1 MKEKKKSKSYES
13 RYTAGE
19 RIVIFGV
26 IILFMILVLVP
37 FVTLVA
43 GSLSDSNAIED
54 YGVRPWPREFSIEA
68 YRVVFMYPG
77 DMIESYIVSIV
88 VTIVGTVINVVLC
101 CMVAFALSRSYFRY
115 RRVITV
121 YFMFTIM
128 FSAGFVPQ
136 YILYRNYLNLYDTYS
151 VLVLTPAVM
160 VGHIIMLRAFYT
172 ALPEELYDSVK
183 IDGASQFTIFYKIA
197 CPLILPGIATVT
209 FYSVLTYWNDPSTA
223 MLYTEDIVPVALYLT
238 RITQYIEFLKY
249 AQQNGFAGL
258 DFNYDLPESTVV
270 YAIAIATTAPV
281 LTIFVFFQKYF
292 VRGLTAGSVK
302 G

>member
-1 MKEKKKSKSYES
+1 MKSKSYES
-13 RYTAGE
+13 RYTVGE
-19 RIVIFGV
+19 A
-26 IILFMILVLVP
+26 IILFGTIIFFMLLVLIP
-37 FVTLVA
+37 FITLIS

-54 YGVRPWPREFSIEA
+54 YGVRLWPREFSLDA

-77 DMIESYIVSIV
+77 DMFLSYGISIG
-88 VTIVGTVINVVLC
+88 VTVIGTVLNVVLC
-101 CMVAFALSRSYFRY
+101 CMVAFAISRKYFRY
-115 RRVITV
+115 RKVITV

-128 FSAGFVPQ
+128 FNAGFVPQ
-136 YILYRNYLNLYDTYS
+136 YILYRNFLNLYDTYA

-172 ALPEELYDSVK
+172 ALPEELYESVK
-183 IDGASQFTIFYKIA
+183 IDGASQFAIFFKIA
-197 CPLILPGIATVT
+197 CPLIMPGIATVT

-249 AQQNGFAGL
+249 AQENGFAGL
-258 DFNYDLPESTVV
+258 DMSNYELPESTVV

-281 LTIFVFFQKYF
+281 LAIFVFFQKYF